1 VELFLDGIVLIVVP
15 KNPTLIPLVLNL
27 GFLSLSASP
36 PRLLPVSHIL
46 AQLTKS

>member
-15 KNPTLIPLVLNL
+15 KNPTFIPLVLNL

-36 PRLLPVSHIL
+36 SEVASGIAHSCS
-46 AQLTKS
+46 TY